1 MRVYVPLTP
10 RGLASAH
17 GAQELAPAPLVA
29 YAVTPALREWYASED
44 LEELEYAALGR
55 AARASLR
62 LLSTEGE
69 PGQADVRRVVAAVD
83 IDDSAVATEPTE
95 TLDPE
100 GLGEVRLDRPVPLVR
115 VAALHVDASDAA
127 EDVSA
132 ARTALSAADAGD
144 GKAQALVDAAAEHE
158 LLWYATQE
166 LDQLV

>member
-10 RGLASAH
+10 RGLVAVH
-17 GAQELAPAPLVA
+17 GARELAPAPLVA

-62 LLSTEGE
+62 LLSAESELG
-69 PGQADVRRVVAAVD
+69 PADLRRVVAAVD
-83 IDDSAVATEPTE
+83 VDDSAVTEPAE

-100 GLGEVRLDRPVPLVR
+100 GLGEVRLDRPVPLLR

-144 GKAQALVDAAAEHE
+144 DEARSVLDAAAEHE